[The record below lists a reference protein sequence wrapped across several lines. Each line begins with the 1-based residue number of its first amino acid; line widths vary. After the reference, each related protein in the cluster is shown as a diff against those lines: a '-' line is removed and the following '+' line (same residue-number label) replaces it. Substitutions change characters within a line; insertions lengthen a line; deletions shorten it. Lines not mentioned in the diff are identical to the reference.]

1 MNEAERKKYDEA
13 EASGLLPRLR
23 LIVQSYCAP
32 IWWEID
38 GKTILGNGSMCVIAT
53 PQSVFGVTAN
63 HVLTIYERHKVAH
76 PNAFCQLGSAPFDPI
91 PNLIA
96 RSEHW
101 DLATFR
107 IPDFTLKHWGRHH
120 RIYKTEAWPPPTIK
134 KDDSVILGGY
144 PTNRRT
150 QASGKRPATMTVDFV
165 SFIATVDN
173 WSENHM
179 SFRLD
184 SDNWYW
190 PQGEELPPKPELS
203 GASGGPC
210 FLMVH
215 EEDRIELAG
224 FVYEAQTE
232 YEVVLIRQ
240 ANLITTDGTIAS
252 PPYGC

>member
-23 LIVQSYCAP
+23 LVVQSYCAP

-63 HVLTIYERHKVAH
+63 HVLTIYEGHKVAH

-120 RIYKTEAWPPPTIK
+120 RIYKTEAWPPPCYQEGRSSHSWWVSDEPSDSSFWK
-134 KDDSVILGGY
+134 EARNDD
-144 PTNRRT
+144 
-150 QASGKRPATMTVDFV
+150 
-165 SFIATVDN
+165 
-173 WSENHM
+173 
-179 SFRLD
+179 
-184 SDNWYW
+184 
-190 PQGEELPPKPELS
+190 
-203 GASGGPC
+203 
-210 FLMVH
+210 
-215 EEDRIELAG
+215 
-224 FVYEAQTE
+224 
-232 YEVVLIRQ
+232 
-240 ANLITTDGTIAS
+240 
-252 PPYGC
+252 